1 MSNIIKQFK
10 LSCSKIAAQFQSMQ
24 LSNGNF
30 SAYIDVFTPNTYVMV
45 VISDPNISE
54 YGFLWYSKV
63 NWILYSLLGVLSC
76 HKKSNLSYIDCLVFN
91 YI

>member
-54 YGFLWYSKV
+54 YGFL
-63 NWILYSLLGVLSC
+63 
-76 HKKSNLSYIDCLVFN
+76 
-91 YI
+91 